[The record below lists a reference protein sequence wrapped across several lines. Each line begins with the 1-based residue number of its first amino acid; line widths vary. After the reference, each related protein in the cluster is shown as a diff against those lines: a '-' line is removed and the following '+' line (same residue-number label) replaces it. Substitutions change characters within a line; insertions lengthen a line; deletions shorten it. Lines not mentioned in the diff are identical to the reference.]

1 MVKRMLNK
9 FRLARFRKIHG
20 VSYLTQLI
28 SNLSP
33 IQYIVD
39 HFYYNDKLNLNNFR
53 FYPENS

>member
-9 FRLARFRKIHG
+9 SRLAIFRKIHG
-20 VSYLTQLI
+20 VSYLTQLA

-39 HFYYNDKLNLNNFR
+39 HYKFL
-53 FYPENS
+53 